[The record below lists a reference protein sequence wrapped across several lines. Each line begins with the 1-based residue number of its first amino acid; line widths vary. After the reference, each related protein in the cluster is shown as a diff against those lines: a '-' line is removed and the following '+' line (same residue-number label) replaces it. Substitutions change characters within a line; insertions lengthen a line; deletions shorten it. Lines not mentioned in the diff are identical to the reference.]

1 MGGVELPA
9 EVFRAAFENAAHAMT
24 LCDSQGRIVAS
35 NDAAGELYGL
45 PVREM
50 LGRVAPEMSIAEDHE
65 LSDAF
70 WKNLLGGRDCEA
82 ELDIVLQDGRKCS
95 VRARG
100 RSNIAP
106 GFHLVSVGDVSNRK
120 AHEMSLRRY
129 ELLRD
134 HAQDVLL
141 FIDSENG
148 RILEA
153 NRAAERCYGYTA
165 AELTTLHIQ
174 QLRLDVTED
183 FDDQFRAAGS
193 KAVMFETVH
202 RRKDGSPFPVE
213 VAARPTRLGDD
224 HVILSVIRDVTER
237 RALQAKL
244 IESDRLSMVG
254 MMAAGLAHEINNP
267 LGYVRANHDVLA
279 RELPRIGAAAQEAT
293 SRHPELADIADGL
306 AQCATMLGIA
316 MEGLERVRTIVHDLR
331 TFSRT
336 VPAAG
341 VLVDLHQVID
351 AALNI
356 GQAEL
361 RDRAR
366 LKRQYGDPPP
376 VRGSTSRL
384 GQVILNLVVN
394 AAQAIPRDRAAG
406 GLVRV
411 TTSTCPDGWACVEI
425 ADDGVGIAPAI
436 RERLFEPF
444 HTTKDGEG
452 TGLGLYITSTIVA
465 AHGGTISVDSTEGV
479 GTTVRLTFPP
489 YEPTL
494 DRRGSA
500 RSLAPT

>member
-1 MGGVELPA
+1 MGGPLVPA
-9 EVFRAAFENAAHAMT
+9 DVFRGAFENAAHAML
-24 LCDSQGRIVAS
+24 LCDSHGRILAA
-35 NDAAGELYGL
+35 NDAAGELFG
-45 PVREM
+45 M
-50 LGRVAPEMSIAEDHE
+50 TLGDLIGRDAPDMSIAEDPSQSE
-65 LSDAF
+65 TF
-70 WKNLLGGRDCEA
+70 WKHLLGGRDVEA
-82 ELDIVLQDGRKCS
+82 DFDIVTREGRKCS
-95 VRARG
+95 IHVRG
-100 RSNIAP
+100 RSNISP
-106 GFHLVSVGDVSNRK
+106 GIHLASVGDITRRK
-120 AHEMSLRRY
+120 ENELSRRRY
-129 ELLRD
+129 ELLRE

-141 FIDSENG
+141 FIDSHDG

-153 NRAAERCYGYTA
+153 NRAAERCYGYSAT
-165 AELTTLHIQ
+165 ELTRLRIHD
-174 QLRLDVTED
+174 LRLDTSEE
-183 FDDQFRAAGS
+183 FDEQFRAAGA
-193 KAVMFETVH
+193 KPVMFQTLH
-202 RRKDGSPFPVE
+202 RRKDGTAFPVE
-213 VAARPTRLGDD
+213 VSSRPTSLGDE
-224 HVILSVIRDVTER
+224 HVVLSVIRDVTER

-279 RELPRIGAAAQEAT
+279 RELPRIAATAQSAT
-293 SRHPELADIADGL
+293 SRHPELTDVADGL

-336 VPAAG
+336 VPHAG

-356 GQAEL
+356 AQAEL

-394 AAQAIPRDRAAG
+394 AAQAIPRERVEG

-411 TTSTCPDGWACVEI
+411 TTSTGPDGWACVEI
-425 ADDGVGIAPAI
+425 ADDGIGIAPSML
-436 RERLFEPF
+436 ERLFEPF
-444 HTTKDGEG
+444 QTTKDGEG
-452 TGLGLYITSTIVA
+452 TGLGLYITNTIVA
-465 AHGGTISVDSTEGV
+465 AHGGTISVESNEGV

-500 RSLAPT
+500 RSLTPT